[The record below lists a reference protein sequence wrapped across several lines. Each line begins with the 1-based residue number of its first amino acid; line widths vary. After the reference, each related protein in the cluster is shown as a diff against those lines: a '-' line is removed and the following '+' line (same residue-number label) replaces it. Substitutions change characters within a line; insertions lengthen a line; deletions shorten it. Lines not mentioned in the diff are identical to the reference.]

1 MDNQRIAHD
10 IAVALLPKLMDEAGD
25 TVQTHLNGEYGINA
39 RNIRKY
45 YQDIYSA
52 VLEDLQAE

>member
-1 MDNQRIAHD
+1 MDNQKIAHN
-10 IAVALLPKLMDEAGD
+10 IAVALLPKLMEETGEAA
-25 TVQTHLNGEYGINA
+25 TIHLNGEYGINA

-52 VLEDLQAE
+52 VLEELSDE